1 MSIPISDKFKP
12 KGIGGFALIDA
23 EDVEYED
30 GRLPD
35 YMMRC
40 VTQEEY
46 DALKAAGNLN
56 PLTPYLIVSD
66 EE

>member
-12 KGIGGFALIDA
+12 KGIGGYALIDA
-23 EDVEYED
+23 EDVDYKD

-35 YMMRC
+35 YMPIAL
-40 VTQEEY
+40 TQEEY
-46 DALKAAGNLN
+46 DALKTAGGIN

-66 EE
+66 DK